1 MQVMSF
7 SSTPP
12 DEPVF
17 VQRGPAPRTDEPVLH
32 LAADRGVFFTATTAL
47 YASSILLVILAAN
60 PYFAQTW
67 DVSTF
72 IQAGHRFL
80 DGGNPFDL
88 YAQTRAAQTWPYAY
102 PPLHALVVALALFGG
117 NVLHLLPD
125 FVWAR
130 VPALVADIGIGIFL
144 YAVVERKTTSPLL
157 AQMALVLWLF
167 NPITLYDT
175 AIQGHF
181 ESEWLIFVLLAY
193 VRFENSEGRDLV
205 LTSIALAIAV
215 LFKQTAILFAIPLWI
230 FIVAGTGPAWPLPR
244 RLRHLVLSGLVFG
257 IVVGVICLPYLLFSS
272 DFLYMNLTYVENI
285 PVQTQSWI
293 VALLG
298 LTRSSGN
305 ALTSDFLLLRF
316 QMLGT
321 LLAVAGMAFWAARRG
336 WNLYLTGSLVA
347 IIFFLT
353 SKKVMGYY
361 YVMLFP
367 FLLIECLPRRRFD
380 LLLVAFTAT
389 AWISLSPYYAGWAS
403 PEHLWIYAVLGT
415 VNSLLFV
422 WMFVQL
428 VRGPGGKEIPA
439 NPRVTLFTTL
449 GLFAAAVLAVFM
461 QPLVQSSGSPIR
473 APIIMPGMEG
483 SAGLA
488 FVLVVILLT
497 PVLALIARRTR
508 EIGGKV
514 GMAAWGVVW
523 LFVPLFF
530 AVYTLTKESTA
541 ILEIAL
547 KTLGG

>member
-1 MQVMSF
+1 MSL

-17 VQRGPAPRTDEPVLH
+17 VQRGPAPRTNEPVLH
-32 LAADRGVFFTATTAL
+32 HAAHRGVFFAATTVL
-47 YASSILLVILAAN
+47 YASCILLAILAVN

-102 PPLHALVVALALFGG
+102 PPLHAAIVALALLAG
-117 NVLHLLPD
+117 NAVHILPE

-130 VPALVADIGIGIFL
+130 IPTLIADVGIGALL
-144 YAVVERKTTSPLL
+144 YGIVERKSGSASL

-167 NPITLYDT
+167 NPVTFYDT

-193 VRFENSEGRDLV
+193 VRFEDSDGRDLA

-215 LFKQTAILFAIPLWI
+215 LFKQTAILFAIPVWVYI
-230 FIVAGTGPAWPLPR
+230 AASTSPTRSLPERLR
-244 RLRHLVLSGLVFG
+244 RLLSSGVVFG
-257 IVVGVICLPYLLFSS
+257 VVVGAVCLPYLVYSN
-272 DFLYMNLTYVENI
+272 DFLYMNLTYVENV
-285 PVQTQSWI
+285 PVQTQSWM

-298 LTRSSGN
+298 LTRSSGDP
-305 ALTSDFLLLRF
+305 LTSDFFLFRF

-321 LLAVAGMAFWAARRG
+321 MLAVAATSFWAARRG
-336 WNLYLTGSLVA
+336 WNLYLAASLIA
-347 IIFFLT
+347 IVFFLT

-367 FLLIECLPRRRFD
+367 FLLVECLSRRRFD
-380 LLLVAFTAT
+380 LLLAAFIAT
-389 AWISLSPYYAGWAS
+389 AWISLSPYYAGWGN
-403 PEHLWIYAVLGT
+403 PEHWWIYAALGT
-415 VNSLLFV
+415 LNSLLFV
-422 WMFVQL
+422 WLFVQL
-428 VRGPGGKEIPA
+428 VRKPRTGGIRA
-439 NPRVTLFTTL
+439 NPRVILFMTL
-449 GLFAAAVLAVFM
+449 GLFSGAIFAVLM
-461 QPLVQSSGSPIR
+461 QPLLQSTGSPIR
-473 APIIMPGMEG
+473 APIIMAGMET
-483 SAGLA
+483 SAILA
-488 FVLVVILLT
+488 FGLLGVLLT
-497 PVLALIARRTR
+497 LTLVLIARWTR
-508 EIGGKV
+508 EIEGKV
-514 GMAAWGVVW
+514 GIAAWSLVW

-541 ILEIAL
+541 ILEITL